1 MRPAIEAGLML
12 FVEAA
17 TLFMRPVLK
26 PRFTHDFRHEKS
38 TVVDTRIHQ
47 RESWS

>member
-17 TLFMRPVLK
+17 TLFMRPVLE
-26 PRFTHDFRHEKS
+26 FIGFGTIS
-38 TVVDTRIHQ
+38 TSALDD
-47 RESWS
+47 